1 MIPKTTQPLTKMIR
15 TLEGQLVV
23 AANIA
28 LVAIPIITD
37 SLSANQAVRYGVIL
51 NGATVIARSALKAI
65 AAIKTPQQQPV
76 LAPDVLTPEQAAD
89 PLQRGRLVANDG

>member
-65 AAIKTPQQQPV
+65 AAIKTPVPV

>member
-15 TLEGQLVV
+15 TLEGQIVV

-65 AAIKTPQQQPV
+65 AAIKTPEQQPATPAV
-76 LAPDVLTPEQAAD
+76 QGGSYEPVSALAPDPVE
-89 PLQRGRLVANDG
+89 G